1 MGEAKPLAR
10 HWHIGP
16 SRPTGHQKPFDMDE
30 SPISDANIDSDP
42 LNLRK
47 LVDVER
53 SRATAPGPR
62 YLEAIPSPGSSFG
75 RGSSHNNRHTAVAGP
90 KTPKRKKAKKEP
102 KHPPQ
107 PPQLA
112 SAHQPHSV
120 PSPVTPP
127 DAVAMAGSLA
137 QRRIDRGTSQ
147 IEMENIYKQYKHFF
161 FVTVHEHRPRSTA
174 CKR

>member
-1 MGEAKPLAR
+1 
-10 HWHIGP
+10 
-16 SRPTGHQKPFDMDE
+16 MDE
-30 SPISDANIDSDP
+30 SPISEANIDSDP
-42 LNLRK
+42 LNLSK
-47 LVDVER
+47 LVEVDR

-62 YLEAIPSPGSSFG
+62 VE
-75 RGSSHNNRHTAVAGP
+75 
-90 KTPKRKKAKKEP
+90 
-102 KHPPQ
+102 

-120 PSPVTPP
+120 PSLVTPP

-174 CKR
+174 CKRYKCGY

>member
-1 MGEAKPLAR
+1 MAMSSSSKTAYVQPAPVWEPEA
-10 HWHIGP
+10 
-16 SRPTGHQKPFDMDE
+16 D
-30 SPISDANIDSDP
+30 
-42 LNLRK
+42 
-47 LVDVER
+47 R

-62 YLEAIPSPGSSFG
+62 YLDDIPSPGSSFG
-75 RGSSHNNRHTAVAGP
+75 RGSSHNNRPQKKKKRKRHTAVAGP
-90 KTPKRKKAKKEP
+90 ETPKRKKAKKEP

-107 PPQLA
+107 PHQLA

-120 PSPVTPP
+120 PSLVTPP